1 MKHLLMKH
9 LLKLLACFAAASVL
23 IASCEKQGEL
33 ADTANL
39 EVSPS
44 DPISFAA
51 TGNKAVTLTVTT
63 DAGNWEYTVPEWIE
77 ATRTDNTLSVNA
89 KDNTTSAPLAGRI
102 EFTAGDAKPVYITV
116 MQDAGKS
123 GASLYDIA
131 SADTDVPCSVEF
143 TAMDAIHDGTLQLKL
158 VLPAPAAS
166 EVSVPICYDAEYLA
180 EFKITREDMDDCVL
194 FPESAVKFSSE
205 TLTVAAGKKESD
217 PVTVT
222 LDMDAEDVVSS
233 QRYLVPVYVEDE
245 NGVEFSE
252 DGTRLNYIVTRKLK
266 KEVKNVVY
274 FEVNDCSPTNAIEY
288 LLEDGTPFFDAVVL
302 FSGNINYDS
311 VNDQVYLSNNSNV
324 NALLR
329 DTDIYLQPLRKKG
342 IKVYLGILG
351 NHDPAGVCQLS
362 DWGAAAFAEEVA
374 NAMLQYKLDGVALD
388 DEYSTGP
395 LIGNRWFTEK
405 SGEAGSRL
413 CYELTKA
420 MDEIVPWETEVS
432 VYALKGLTT
441 LFPVDGV
448 QPGEFVDFWVGD
460 YHKSTSPA
468 PGMTMKQCSYVS
480 LQCNLDAGNL
490 DEDIDEDRARQA
502 KAAGY
507 GWIMWFAF
515 DPSGT
520 GTIHSNINGNFPT
533 MQEVSKGLYDIELMK
548 PTGVWDK
555 VGPGAFNPE
564 RQPFTKF

>member
-1 MKHLLMKH
+1 MKRF
-9 LLKLLACFAAASVL
+9 LKLFAFFVSATAL
-23 IASCEKQGEL
+23 IASCDEPEEMTGSSN
-33 ADTANL
+33 TL

-44 DPISFAA
+44 DMISFAA
-51 TGNKAVTLTVTT
+51 TGNKPVTLTVTT
-63 DAGNWEYTVPEWIE
+63 DADAWDFTAPEWIE

-89 KDNTTSAPLAGRI
+89 KDNTTPDPLAGRI

-116 MQDAGKS
+116 MQDAGKT
-123 GASLYDIA
+123 GASISDINA
-131 SADTDVPCSVEF
+131 TGTDVSYSVEF
-143 TAMDAIHDGTLQLKL
+143 TSLDEIPDGTMQLKL
-158 VLPAPAAS
+158 VLTAPAAS
-166 EVSVPICYDAEYLA
+166 EVSVSICYDAQYLA
-180 EFKITREDMDDCVL
+180 EFKITHEDMTDCVL

-205 TLTVAAGKKESD
+205 TLTVAAGEKESA

-222 LDMDAEDVVSS
+222 LDMDAESVVSA
-233 QRYLVPVYVEDE
+233 QRYLVPVFVEDE
-245 NGVEFSE
+245 NGIEFAG
-252 DGTRLNYIVTRKLK
+252 DGTRLNYIVTRTLK
-266 KEVKNVVY
+266 KEVRNVVY
-274 FEVNDCSPTNAIEY
+274 FEVNDCNPTNAIEY
-288 LLEDGTPFFDAVVL
+288 LLADGTPFFDAVVL

-311 VNDQVYLSNNSNV
+311 EKDQVYLSNNPNV
-324 NALLR
+324 AALLR
-329 DTDIYLQPLRKKG
+329 DTDIYLQPLRQKG

-374 NAMLQYKLDGVALD
+374 NAMVQYKLDGVALD
-388 DEYSTGP
+388 DEYSAGP

-413 CYELTKA
+413 CYKLTKA

-432 VYALKGLTT
+432 VYAYKGLTT

-460 YHKSTSPA
+460 YHKRTEPA
-468 PGMTMKQCSYVS
+468 PGMTKKQCCYIS

-490 DEDIDEDRARQA
+490 DEDIDEARARQA
-502 KAAGY
+502 KADGY

-533 MQEVSKGLYDIELMK
+533 MQKVSRGLYDIELQK

-555 VGPGAFNPE
+555 IGEGQYNPE